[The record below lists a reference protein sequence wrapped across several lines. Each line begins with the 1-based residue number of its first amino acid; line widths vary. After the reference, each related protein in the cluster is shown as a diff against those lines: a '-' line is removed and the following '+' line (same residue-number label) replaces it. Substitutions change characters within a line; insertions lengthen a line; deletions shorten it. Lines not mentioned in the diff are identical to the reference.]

1 MENYLDF
8 LGKIIQSPQWWFAFA
23 SVLRAGCEQEEIT
36 YLVCN
41 VNVLVFIAYM
51 ARKTVPTGSPCQWL
65 CTSAV
70 LEIKCFGVHAL
81 CIFPYLL
88 RGCYHWYIRRPSHYL
103 LLKSLLFK
111 KEIIWSF
118 RGKITQSPEWCFAF
132 GSVLGAGCQQED
144 TTHLVCNVSV
154 LVFMVYMTDE
164 AVPTGPP
171 CQSWKSNIFGVHALS
186 VFFLNLFARGKLFFF
201 PLEILSVNKSRS
213 CLKCR
218 LSWLFFPPLFSARE
232 R

>member
-1 MENYLDF
+1 MNTAYLKSALLDDYCRQNACV
-8 LGKIIQSPQWWFAFA
+8 LVLPQNSNILILTPKEMVFGGGTLWFAFA

-118 RGKITQSPEWCFAF
+118 RGKIT
-132 GSVLGAGCQQED
+132 
-144 TTHLVCNVSV
+144 
-154 LVFMVYMTDE
+154 
-164 AVPTGPP
+164 
-171 CQSWKSNIFGVHALS
+171 
-186 VFFLNLFARGKLFFF
+186 
-201 PLEILSVNKSRS
+201 
-213 CLKCR
+213 
-218 LSWLFFPPLFSARE
+218 
-232 R
+232 